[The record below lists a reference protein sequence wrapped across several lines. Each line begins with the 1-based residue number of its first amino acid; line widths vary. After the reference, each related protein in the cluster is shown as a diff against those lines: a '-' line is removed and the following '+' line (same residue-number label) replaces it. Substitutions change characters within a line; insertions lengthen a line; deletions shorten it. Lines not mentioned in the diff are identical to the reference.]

1 MRLVGDQIAALDKQ
15 VAEVETELNGIAST
29 LPNIPDERTPYGT
42 TEDEN
47 VVLRTIGEP
56 RKFDFTPLPHWDL
69 GTALGRLSPEM
80 RAVVQAT
87 VLDGL
92 TAREAAQLLRIPT
105 GTVKTAFI
113 AGQTKFMPLVPGM

>member
-1 MRLVGDQIAALDKQ
+1 MRVVGDQISALDKQ

-56 RKFDFTPLPHWDL
+56 RKFDFKALPHWDL
-69 GTALGRLSPEM
+69 GTALGIIDFERG
-80 RAVVQAT
+80 T
-87 VLDGL
+87 KL
-92 TAREAAQLLRIPT
+92 T
-105 GTVKTAFI
+105 GYAFMCCKRP
-113 AGQTKFMPLVPGM
+113 AHDYNVH